1 MFTQKEIKEILE
13 TYVNKYNTPDFIE
26 NDPIS
31 IPHFFSQ
38 KEDIE
43 IAAFLTSAIAWGN
56 RKSII
61 KSAKQ
66 LVSWMENS
74 PYDFILNAKTKD
86 FSIFRNF
93 KYRTFNGEDCIF
105 FMQSLQNI
113 YLHHKGLEAVFN
125 DGFAKGE
132 SIKEAINYFRKVFFS
147 VQYPQ
152 RTQKHIANP
161 MKKSAAKRINMFLR
175 WIVRNDSKGVDF
187 GIWKKIPTSDLM
199 LPLDVHSGRFSREFQ
214 LLKRKQNDWL
224 AVEEVTHN
232 LKGMDNQD
240 PIKYD
245 FALFGMGVDPNFK
258 RSDLR

>member
-13 TYVNKYNTPDFIE
+13 IAVNKYNTPDFIE

-31 IPHFFSQ
+31 IPHSFVL

-43 IAAFLTSAIAWGN
+43 IASFLTSAIAWGN

-66 LVSWMENS
+66 LISWMENS

-86 FSIFRNF
+86 FLVFKNF
-93 KYRTFNGEDCIF
+93 KYRTFNGEDSVF

-113 YLHHKGLEAVFN
+113 YLKHKGLEAVFN
-125 DGFAKGE
+125 SGFTKNNN
-132 SIKEAINYFRKVFFS
+132 IKEAIAYFRKIFFS
-147 VQYPQ
+147 VQYPE

-175 WIVRNDSKGVDF
+175 WMVRNDSKGVDF
-187 GIWKKIPTSDLM
+187 GIWKKIPIPDLM
-199 LPLDVHSGRFSREFQ
+199 LPLDVHSGRFSREFK

-224 AVEEVTHN
+224 AVEEVTKN
-232 LKGMDNQD
+232 LKKMDNQD
-240 PIKYD
+240 PVKYD
-245 FALFGMGVDPNFK
+245 FALFGMGVDPYF
-258 RSDLR
+258 RSSDLK